1 MNINNGS
8 SASIHQYGLAKTIIS
23 CYDTVQQRLAYQCC
37 NILCG
42 VGILDTSDN
51 SNRIFKLTRVGIQN
65 IDMNTCDYVVTHT
78 TSIFLQEPKEKNVS
92 AVNLCKCDIYSAKAE
107 VQKPLLPGLW
117 FSFQGLQYVKQ
128 RRPGIQ
134 DHLSMA

>member
-1 MNINNGS
+1 M
-8 SASIHQYGLAKTIIS
+8 LAEDPLFMFTVFNIIS

-42 VGILDTSDN
+42 VGILETSDN
-51 SNRIFKLTRVGIQN
+51 SNRIFKPTRVGIQN

-78 TSIFLQEPKEKNVS
+78 TSIFLQEPKEENIS
-92 AVNLCKCDIYSAKAE
+92 AVNLCEHDVYSAKAE
-107 VQKPLLPGLW
+107 VQTALLPGLW
-117 FSFQGLQYVKQ
+117 FSFQCLQHGKQ

-134 DHLSMA
+134 SHLSMT